1 MCVDKV
7 WYKNVTPTLAYI
19 FLINKFANIRQEHDM
34 LKNGFEQYPVCKN
47 LTGPLC
53 GKMGGGEESTNGIR
67 IILVS

>member
-1 MCVDKV
+1 
-7 WYKNVTPTLAYI
+7 
-19 FLINKFANIRQEHDM
+19 M

-53 GKMGGGEESTNGIR
+53 GKMGGGGESTNGIR